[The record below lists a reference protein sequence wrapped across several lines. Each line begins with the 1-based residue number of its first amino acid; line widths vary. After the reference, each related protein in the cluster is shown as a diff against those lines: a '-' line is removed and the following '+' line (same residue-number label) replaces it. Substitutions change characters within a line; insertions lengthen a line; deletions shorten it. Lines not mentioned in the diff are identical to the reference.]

1 MSWTEPGKDK
11 KSDNQGPP
19 DLDQMLGQFWQKLKA
34 GLRGQKAAA
43 SPKKEAPSAQPS
55 AIAGV
60 VLGVILL
67 IWAVSGIFI
76 VSPAEQGIILQ
87 FGRYHSTVES
97 GPHWLPRF
105 IQSKYVVNV
114 QKILTYSY
122 DSQMLTKDQNIV
134 DVSVAVQ
141 YRITDPKAYLFNV
154 SNPLTSLQQATAS
167 ALRQV
172 IGNTNLDDIL
182 TTGRAGV
189 RDAVVAQVN
198 DILAIYKP
206 GILITDVALQPAKAP
221 EQVKDAFDDAIKAQE
236 DEQRYMNQAEAYA
249 KEVVPAAEGKA
260 KRIHEESTAY
270 EQQIVLTAEGDVARY
285 LAILPTYHDAP
296 EVTRKRLYLNSM
308 QNILE
313 NKHKV
318 LLDTESKQNVL
329 YLPLDK
335 WAPGTNTEKSK
346 SEAISQS
353 AETQANATENAANK
367 TNTAGARER
376 LQRFAFVNPDS
387 EVGSRGAP

>member
-1 MSWTEPGKDK
+1 MSWNEPGKDK
-11 KSDNQGPP
+11 KNDKQGPP
-19 DLDQMLGQFWQKLKA
+19 DLDQLLGQFWQRL
-34 GLRGQKAAA
+34 
-43 SPKKEAPSAQPS
+43 KEAFGAKKSTVFNKPTSSGNPTTLIS
-55 AIAGV
+55 T
-60 VLGVILL
+60 VLGL
-67 IWAVSGIFI
+67 IVFIWLASGIFI

-97 GPHWLPRF
+97 GPHWIPRF
-105 IQSKYVVNV
+105 IQSKYVINV

-141 YRITDPKAYLFNV
+141 YRIMDPKAFLFNV

-182 TTGRAGV
+182 TTGRAAV

-198 DILAIYKP
+198 DILSIYKP

-236 DEQRYMNQAEAYA
+236 DEQRYINQAEAYA

-260 KRIHEESTAY
+260 KRIHEESQAY
-270 EQQIVLTAEGDVARY
+270 RQQIVLTAQGDVARY
-285 LAILPTYHDAP
+285 LAILPTYRDAP

-308 QNILE
+308 QSILE
-313 NKHKV
+313 NKNKV
-318 LLDTESKQNVL
+318 LLDTQSKQNVL
-329 YLPLDK
+329 YLPFDK
-335 WAPGTNTEKSK
+335 WSANPSGSKASVNNAPQN
-346 SEAISQS
+346 
-353 AETQANATENAANK
+353 AESQANATENAANK
-367 TNTAGARER
+367 VSSSTSSER
-376 LQRFAFVNPDS
+376 LQRFSFVNPDS
-387 EVGSRGAP
+387 EVGTTRGAA